1 MKVTGKIRPL
11 RDTVFVTDMMFDEQ
25 KTSSGIILQNDDGKS
40 QGIRPRWGRVWAIGS
55 EQNQVHIGEWILVE
69 HGRWTR
75 TVTVDGDSGDVVEVR
90 MVDNDAIMMISDELP
105 TGPARPD
112 SRSGSASAVDAPEG
126 PRYCAKKRS

>member
-11 RDTVFVTDMMFDEQ
+11 RDTVFVTDMVFDEQ

-55 EQNQVHIGEWILVE
+55 EQKTVAVDEWILVE

-75 TVTVDGDSGDVVEVR
+75 TVTVDTDSGDTIEVR
-90 MVDNDAIMMISDELP
+90 MVDNDAIMMTADELP
-105 TGPARPD
+105 GGT
-112 SRSGSASAVDAPEG
+112 V
-126 PRYCAKKRS
+126 